1 MGWRKDTR
9 AIIRAYPELKR
20 RAREL
25 HDVSLTAN
33 YGTQAKVKGVD
44 MNVILPGSGEASR
57 TTEDV
62 ALRQLSPGDQRALDA
77 VSAAIQTTLS
87 RHPDGKRR
95 LQLIDLMYWRNSH
108 YMQGAADLLYISYS
122 TARRWNDSFVELVD
136 AYLQVF

>member
-33 YGTQAKVKGVD
+33 YGTPAKVKGVD

-62 ALRQLSPGDQRALDA
+62 ALRQLSPDDQRALDA
-77 VSAAIQTTLS
+77 VSNAIETTM
-87 RHPDGKRR
+87 RHRNGDLRVR
-95 LQLIDLMYWRNSH
+95 IIDLVYWRKSH
-108 YMQGAADLLYISYS
+108 TLEGAAMAVHVSPK
-122 TARRWNDSFVELVD
+122 TAKGWHSAFVELVD
-136 AYLQVF
+136 AYLRVL